1 MLLQAGLAFSER
13 DFFSNPFKRNELSDL
28 LKGKDVSYYFSW
40 RSPSFKKL
48 GLDKDTLSDEDLI
61 ELMLTEPR
69 LIKRPLIC
77 ANDHVVV
84 GSDKSALADFI
95 QSK

>member
-1 MLLQAGLAFSER
+1 MLLQAGLEFSER

-48 GLDKDTLSDEDLI
+48 GLDKDSLSDEDLI

-69 LIKRPLIC
+69 LIKRPLIR
-77 ANDHVVV
+77 ANNHVVV
-84 GSDKSALADFI
+84 GSDKSALADLI

>member
-28 LKGKDVSYYFSW
+28 LKGKEVSYYFSW

-48 GLDKDTLSDEDLI
+48 GQDKDSLNEEDMI
-61 ELMLTEPR
+61 ELMLAEPR
-69 LIKRPLIC
+69 LIKRPLIRV
-77 ANDHVVV
+77 NDHLVI
-84 GSDKSALADFI
+84 GSDKSALSDLI
-95 QSK
+95 QSI

>member
-1 MLLQAGLAFSER
+1 MLLQEGLAFSER

-28 LKGKDVSYYFSW
+28 LKGKDVSCYFSW

-48 GLDKDTLSDEDLI
+48 GLDKDSLSDEDLI

-69 LIKRPLIC
+69 LIKRPLIR
-77 ANDHVVV
+77 ANDRVVV
-84 GSDKSALADFI
+84 GSDQSALADFI

>member
-28 LKGKDVSYYFSW
+28 LKGKEVSYYFSW

-48 GLDKDTLSDEDLI
+48 GLDKDSLSDEDLI

-69 LIKRPLIC
+69 LIKRPLIR

-84 GSDKSALADFI
+84 GSDKSALADLI